1 MLTNLTIRKKLIM
14 AFSVLISLMLVIFTI
29 AFFRFREMNNRI
41 NEITDVTSHKVL
53 LIGQIKHDITA
64 ISRDQKNMIATVDDE
79 KMISI
84 GRTIDKEIK
93 AINEN
98 VAKLES
104 LSDGETL
111 NLVKSLKDILEEYFN
126 VQQNVQRIAT
136 QNTEI
141 KAEEIA
147 DNESRTAFQ
156 KAMETLN
163 QIGGEI
169 SSKEIV
175 KSVLELKQA
184 VSEINSIERDLIIAK
199 TDDDLNKHL
208 GQATDAEKI
217 IEERTAELSR
227 KLTGEAKSLFEKF
240 QMQYSSYYTFH
251 LQVRE
256 LAMANSGGKAEEISV
271 NQGEAIDDQADA
283 VIGKIYDIIN
293 AQLEKDQVDTDEMYE
308 SVVRTMIIVIVLAIV
323 LGVLVATW
331 LLKDVMSSLGIATG
345 AIKRVAAGDFSAD
358 VRTDKQDEIG
368 VMLREL
374 QFMIEKLR
382 SSVDVAKLVSKGDLT
397 MDFTSMKNKGGDLDQ
412 ALEEMVNN
420 LRNIAATIYNGA
432 ENVSAASQQVA
443 SASQQMSQ
451 GAQEQASASEEVS
464 SSMEQMVANIQQNT
478 DNSRE
483 TEKIANKAAKDIQV
497 SSNSVSDTVE
507 AIKTIAQRI
516 AIIEEIASK
525 TDLLALN
532 AAVEAARA
540 GEHGKGFA
548 VVAAEV
554 RKLAERSQKAAAEIT
569 EISAKTVKSAEES
582 KQLLTNTLPDINK
595 TAELVQ
601 EIAAASIEQNT
612 GADQVNGAIQ
622 QLSQVT
628 QGNASA
634 AEQMSSNAEELNS
647 QADELKAAVSYF
659 RLENHSKVVKKAT
672 RSAVT
677 KRAATKP
684 ARVLGG
690 EVHEN
695 GNGHAN
701 GFDLKL
707 SEGPSDSDFTDF

>member
-1 MLTNLTIRKKLIM
+1 MKTLR
-14 AFSVLISLMLVIFTI
+14 SLKAL
-29 AFFRFREMNNRI
+29 
-41 NEITDVTSHKVL
+41 
-53 LIGQIKHDITA
+53 
-64 ISRDQKNMIATVDDE
+64 AT
-79 KMISI
+79 
-84 GRTIDKEIK
+84 
-93 AINEN
+93 
-98 VAKLES
+98 
-104 LSDGETL
+104 GETL

-147 DNESRTAFQ
+147 DNESRNAFQ

-217 IEERTAELSR
+217 IEERTADLSR

-240 QMQYSSYYTFH
+240 QTQYSNYYTFH

-256 LAMANSGGKAEEISV
+256 LAMTNSGGKAEEISV
-271 NQGEAIDDQADA
+271 TQGEAIDDQADE

-397 MDFTSMKNKGGDLDQ
+397 MDFSSMKNKGGDLDQ

-420 LRNIAATIYNGA
+420 L
-432 ENVSAASQQVA
+432 
-443 SASQQMSQ
+443 
-451 GAQEQASASEEVS
+451 QEYCLH
-464 SSMEQMVANIQQNT
+464 
-478 DNSRE
+478 
-483 TEKIANKAAKDIQV
+483 
-497 SSNSVSDTVE
+497 
-507 AIKTIAQRI
+507 
-516 AIIEEIASK
+516 
-525 TDLLALN
+525 DL
-532 AAVEAARA
+532 
-540 GEHGKGFA
+540 
-548 VVAAEV
+548 
-554 RKLAERSQKAAAEIT
+554 
-569 EISAKTVKSAEES
+569 
-582 KQLLTNTLPDINK
+582 
-595 TAELVQ
+595 
-601 EIAAASIEQNT
+601 
-612 GADQVNGAIQ
+612 
-622 QLSQVT
+622 
-628 QGNASA
+628 
-634 AEQMSSNAEELNS
+634 
-647 QADELKAAVSYF
+647 
-659 RLENHSKVVKKAT
+659 
-672 RSAVT
+672 
-677 KRAATKP
+677 
-684 ARVLGG
+684 
-690 EVHEN
+690 
-695 GNGHAN
+695 
-701 GFDLKL
+701 
-707 SEGPSDSDFTDF
+707 